1 MRDLETVLRQK
12 EQDIVRVCKE
22 IQALRTVIPLLA
34 DTPLSWDELQTY
46 LLDSCSEMEQS
57 VENGMA
63 ALELYYPWVRNLQYA
78 GDLQETLNAQWAQQ
92 HRCTVERP
100 DRDARDELLAR
111 PRVSECS

>member
-57 VENGMA
+57 RTEWQRLNCIIPGSGICDTQVTCRNRSMHSGRNGIDA
-63 ALELYYPWVRNLQYA
+63 PLNVQI
-78 GDLQETLNAQWAQQ
+78 ETRRMNF
-92 HRCTVERP
+92 
-100 DRDARDELLAR
+100 
-111 PRVSECS
+111 